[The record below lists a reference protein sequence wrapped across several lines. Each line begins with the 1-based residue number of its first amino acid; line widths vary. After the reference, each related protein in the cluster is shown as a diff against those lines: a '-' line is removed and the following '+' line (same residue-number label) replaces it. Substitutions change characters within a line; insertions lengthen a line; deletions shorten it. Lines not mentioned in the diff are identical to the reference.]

1 MLGITDQNEAVGM
14 LEMVFSS
21 PGAWKAARALVN
33 QTHSHTKAKLY
44 SSGVMGLSIYG
55 TALVLG
61 CCFAGEDGK

>member
-21 PGAWKAARALVN
+21 PGAWKAAKALVN
-33 QTHSHTKAKLY
+33 QTHTHKKAKLY
-44 SSGVMGLSIYG
+44 SSGFMGPSIYG